1 MPELT
6 SDNEVP
12 GLEPGLGLLKLSGV
26 VDDGGRVKGPS
37 PLEKGVRWLKVSL
50 GGGPWLNSPIRG
62 GKVGIFIG
70 KGCSIPGPEINHF
83 RIRT

>member
-1 MPELT
+1 MQTQLIMFLILLMGGLPELT

-50 GGGPWLNSPIRG
+50 GGGP
-62 GKVGIFIG
+62 
-70 KGCSIPGPEINHF
+70 
-83 RIRT
+83 